1 MFSKVFRL
9 IPVLWFLPL
18 SLLASEWAPF
28 VIPERLAADSPI
40 LWAASAPI
48 DPDHPRLKT
57 ANGYFV
63 EEQNPARPVRIWG
76 VNLCFGANLPTA
88 PEAERLAARLA
99 GAGINSVR
107 IHHLDTDNFPRGIWN
122 PDQEGKT
129 IDPRALERLDALSTN
144 WLGTVSGS
152 TLFSTW
158 AVPHRALVC
167 PIRDRLHQIATLS
180 PLS

>member
-28 VIPERLAADSPI
+28 VIPERLVADSPI
-40 LWAASAPI
+40 LWAAPAPI

-129 IDPRALERLDALSTN
+129 LDPRAIERLDALFDQLARHGIQINLNLHVGRAHSQTLGLPIPTPNSTR
-144 WLGTVSGS
+144 S
-152 TLFSTW
+152 
-158 AVPHRALVC
+158 
-167 PIRDRLHQIATLS
+167 
-180 PLS
+180 